1 MRFPAA
7 AAIALVTVLHTAV
20 SGIYH
25 EFDPLRAD
33 PCYREIEATIFSPSV
48 P

>member
-1 MRFPAA
+1 VRD
-7 AAIALVTVLHTAV
+7 L
-20 SGIYH
+20 IYTRIYR

-33 PCYREIEATIFSPSV
+33 PRYREIEATIFSPSV